1 MSPDEVLREFAQ
13 ASDTDVG
20 RLLAGASRAV
30 NADLMSRLA
39 AAGHPL
45 IRPSHVAVFAGLQPG
60 GSQISALAHAAGVS
74 RQALSALVREVEAL
88 GYIRTSPDPDDRRA
102 VLVELT
108 DAGVEFC
115 VAAIQISRDIT
126 REFERT
132 WGGDALE
139 QMRERLRS
147 IARD

>member
-1 MSPDEVLREFAQ
+1 MSPDEILREFAR
-13 ASDTDVG
+13 ASGTDVG

-74 RQALSALVREVEAL
+74 RQALSALVREVETL

-126 REFERT
+126 REFERS
-132 WGGDALE
+132 WGSDALE

-147 IARD
+147 IAGG